1 MDLLCEGACASD
13 NGIVIPKCLDL
24 GLYRVGVIRFSGGEK
39 DERNGDY
46 NDVEISGI
54 LASFFF
60 RGVGFFKKRVG
71 LDLYED

>member
-13 NGIVIPKCLDL
+13 NGIVIPEGLDL

-39 DERNGDY
+39 NECNGDY
-46 NDVEISGI
+46 NDVEINEM
-54 LASFFF
+54 LTLLFC

-71 LDLYED
+71 LDLI